1 MEPRDVLMHLKQI
14 PMFRDLDD
22 EGDRELL
29 RLVPFV
35 DERTYGA
42 GEQLLRADQIP
53 DKAILIVSGR
63 VRIQRPSDVQD
74 APPEVIGT
82 RSAGASLGRLS
93 LRIGD
98 YERLTVQAIDE
109 TEVLILRFRDLV
121 RAYQKSEYLR
131 ERLPGPLKPDVLVDT
146 LKKIPLFSRLED
158 RMGDLELYQIAKITH
173 DQVYQD
179 GEWLFRQGEVSDRM
193 VYVTEGQI
201 RLTAIN
207 QQGVTLEVGLL
218 GPGDRAG
225 ETGLLVGD
233 YHDVT
238 AMAEGNARVL
248 YLLRVEL
255 NDLIE
260 ERPYLERRLS
270 ISPEVARRRNLR
282 QFDWLRE
289 DEWVIASVQRHWI
302 RLSRQAVAPAV
313 ILLLLLPAVVMLLMT
328 GETILMALGGLLSV
342 PIVGLVIG
350 IGWQYINWRDDYFVV
365 TTQRVV
371 HIERTGPFSTHQQ
384 ESPLDNVVDIS
395 ETQPGLMSNLLN
407 YGNLV
412 LETAGE
418 TVDVDMSYV
427 PAPDA
432 LRLLISRE
440 VGRTKARDVL
450 KTRGQIRDMLSH
462 RLEPT
467 EEEEQPAAGSPGLVR
482 PRQPGRVKL
491 GVLLRSLWEYLF
503 PPARIEIDG
512 GNIIIW
518 KRYWL
523 PGVIWSAPALV
534 PFLLLTIGGPFY
546 LATRARTPS
555 FAGWLVAWLFV
566 EAIAFAA
573 LLWFVEDWR
582 NDYFQ
587 LTGSHIIL
595 VDRLPLLLRETRRE
609 TRLDRIQNLSYEVPT
624 IFARVLDYGHVGFE
638 TAGTEGQF
646 RLRWVRRPED
656 VQQTISN
663 RQYEYRQR
671 QIQAE
676 ATRRQQE
683 LLNWFSTYDELRQT
697 GES

>member
-14 PMFRDLDD
+14 PMFRDFDD

-35 DERTYGA
+35 DARTYSA
-42 GEQLLRADQIP
+42 GEQLLRSDQVP
-53 DKAILIVSGR
+53 DRTIIVVSGR
-63 VRIQRPSDVQD
+63 VRIEKPAD
-74 APPEVIGT
+74 APEAHREVLGV
-82 RSAGASLGRLS
+82 RSAGAVLGRVS
-93 LRIGD
+93 LRVGD
-98 YERLTVQAIDE
+98 FERLTVDTVDE
-109 TEVLILRFRDLV
+109 TEALILHFRDLV
-121 RAYQKSEYLR
+121 RAYQRSEYLR
-131 ERLPGPLKPDVLVDT
+131 EHLPGPLKPDVLVDT

-158 RMGDLELYQIAKITH
+158 RMGDLELYQIAQITH
-173 DQVYQD
+173 DQVYQH

-193 VYVTEGQI
+193 IYVTEGQVQ
-201 RLTAIN
+201 LTAIN

-218 GPGDRAG
+218 GLGDIAG

-238 AMAEGNARVL
+238 ATAEGYARVL
-248 YLLRVEL
+248 YLLRTEL

-260 ERPYLERRLS
+260 KRPYLERRLN
-270 ISPEVARRRNLR
+270 ISPEVARRRNIR

-289 DEWVIASVQRHWI
+289 DEWVIASVQRHWV
-302 RLSRQAVAPAV
+302 RLSRQAVAPAFV
-313 ILLLLLPAVVMLLMT
+313 LLLLLPAVVMLLLT
-328 GETILMALGGLLSV
+328 GQTILMALGGFLAI
-342 PIVGLVIG
+342 PILGLVAG
-350 IGWQYINWRDDYFVV
+350 IGWIYINWRDDYFVV

-395 ETQPGLMSNLLN
+395 ETQPGLMANLLD

-418 TVDVDMSYV
+418 TVDIDMSYV

-432 LRLLISRE
+432 LRLLISRQ

-450 KTRGQIRDMLSH
+450 KTRGQIRDMLAH

-467 EEEEQPAAGSPGLVR
+467 EAPEQLPGISGPVQ
-482 PRQPGRVKL
+482 PRQPGRIEL
-491 GVLLRSLWEYLF
+491 RVLLRSLWEYLF
-503 PPARIEIDG
+503 PPARIEIDD

-534 PFLLLTIGGPFY
+534 PFLLFTIGGPFY
-546 LATRARTPS
+546 LATRAGTPS
-555 FAGWLVAWLFV
+555 FPGWLVAWLFV

-573 LLWFVEDWR
+573 LLWYVEDWR

-595 VDRLPLLLRETRRE
+595 VERLPLLLRETRRE
-609 TRLDRIQNLSYEVPT
+609 TRLDRIQNLSYVVPT
-624 IFARVLDYGHVGFE
+624 IFARILDYGHVGFE

-646 RLRWVRRPED
+646 RLQWVRRPED

-663 RQYEYRQR
+663 RQYEYRQH

-676 ATRRQQE
+676 ANRRQQE
-683 LLNWFSTYDELRQT
+683 LLTWFATYDELHRAK
-697 GES
+697 ES